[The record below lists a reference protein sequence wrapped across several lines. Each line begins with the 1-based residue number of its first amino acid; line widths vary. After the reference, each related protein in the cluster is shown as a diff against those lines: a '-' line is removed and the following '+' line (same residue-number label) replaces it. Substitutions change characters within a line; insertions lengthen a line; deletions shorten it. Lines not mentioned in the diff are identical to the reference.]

1 MGGNKRVEAIFTD
14 VTMALRD
21 IIKKHNVTLDE
32 YRAATAW
39 LTEAGNQGYEI
50 PLMMDVFLSVTVDN
64 INSPADGSTESNVEG
79 PFYIPEAPLLER
91 PYVLPRRDQEP
102 GDTLVLA
109 GSIRSTDGS
118 PLAGA
123 MLDVWQC
130 NGIGEY
136 SHFHPGVPE
145 YNLRGRLVTD
155 DRGRYEF
162 ETVVPSPYEIP
173 KAGATGKLLTALGRH
188 AFRPAHIHFKL
199 SHAGFWPRTT
209 QIYFEGDPWLD
220 SDVVEAVKPELV
232 IKLERNGNS
241 AMGTKDFVLQPAAGD
256 PSTLTP
262 GGG

>member
-1 MGGNKRVEAIFTD
+1 MGGNERVEAIFTD
-14 VTMALRD
+14 VMTALRD
-21 IIKKHNVTLDE
+21 IIEKHNVTWDE
-32 YRAATAW
+32 YRTATAW

-64 INSPADGSTESNVEG
+64 TNFPSDGATESNVEG
-79 PFYIPEAPLLER
+79 PFYIPDAPLLER
-91 PYVLPRRDQEP
+91 PYVLPRRDDEA
-102 GDTLVLA
+102 GDTLVLS
-109 GSIRSTDGS
+109 GSVSSTDGS

-155 DRGRYEF
+155 ASGRYEF
-162 ETVVPSPYEIP
+162 QSVVPSPYEIP

-199 SHAGFWPRTT
+199 SHDGFRPWTT

-232 IKLERNGNS
+232 IKLDRNADS
-241 AMGTKDFVLQPAAGD
+241 AIGTYDFVLQPA
-256 PSTLTP
+256 
-262 GGG
+262 

>member
-1 MGGNKRVEAIFTD
+1 MGGNERVEAIFTD
-14 VTMALRD
+14 VTTALQD
-21 IIKKHNVTLDE
+21 IIEKHNVTWDE

-64 INSPADGSTESNVEG
+64 VNSAADGGTESNVEG

-91 PYVLPRRDQEP
+91 PYVLPRRDHEP
-102 GDTLVLA
+102 GDTLVFS

-155 DRGRYEF
+155 DSGRYEF
-162 ETVVPSPYEIP
+162 ETVVPVPYEIP
-173 KAGATGKLLTALGRH
+173 KAGATGKLLAALGRH

-199 SHAGFWPRTT
+199 SHAGFRPRTT

-241 AMGTKDFVLQPAAGD
+241 AMGTYDFVLQPAR
-256 PSTLTP
+256 STRS
-262 GGG
+262 